1 MYLAVLRAYKLNDA
15 DPLSLDERI
24 YLGFMKEFN
33 YFLSQNEGV
42 LDKYTQYFN
51 LRKVE
56 VEMIRKLLKEEG
68 LEEPCAWCEPAEF
81 NIL

>member
-1 MYLAVLRAYKLNDA
+1 M
-15 DPLSLDERI
+15 DERI

-33 YFLSQNEGV
+33 YFLMQNEDV
-42 LDKYTQYFN
+42 LEKYTQYFN

-68 LEEPCAWCEPAEF
+68 LTEFGEWCEPAEL